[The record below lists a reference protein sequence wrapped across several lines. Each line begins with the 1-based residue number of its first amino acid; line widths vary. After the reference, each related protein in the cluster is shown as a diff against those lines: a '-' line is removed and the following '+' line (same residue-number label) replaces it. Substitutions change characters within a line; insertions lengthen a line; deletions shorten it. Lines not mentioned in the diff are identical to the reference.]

1 MTASTYQETL
11 VATDTRRGFELST
24 PLPDFGYIKQFQK
37 LLPGRNS
44 ISLIDV
50 FETVNKASVFLDCFK
65 HFKTV
70 YSLFVDDDDDDNDQ
84 KKPDPIYFYGNL
96 INRCK
101 RKGLKKTAFKFN
113 NLNEQILEDSF
124 REYFLT
130 ENIGRAISCV
140 TEFIESHSLSTLPKS
155 GLNPYWFYDNTKS
168 LEKSTVICCSEM
180 EFPYV
185 IDTLLG
191 NQAAPLE
198 KDYFEIT
205 DPAATRE
212 FLFGVADLLGYSYAM
227 RITDFSTIPFYGTD
241 NSIQGL
247 LSPDALVDTFL
258 IKDNWDQMLRFI
270 ATIHT
275 KYTPATIIMPKL
287 MNRLDDPIFRGIREV
302 GRIRQTM
309 FMLNYI
315 NSLELR
321 QAIEN
326 HLTKADIYKSQSA
339 LIQKPQG
346 KTEFVPHD
354 DRILNNA
361 CKTLTELCITAWNY
375 LHLSDMIESSTNPEE
390 VKAIIQQ
397 GYVPHW
403 RHVDTIL

>member
-50 FETVNKASVFLDCFK
+50 FETVNRASGFLDCFK

-70 YSLFVDDDDDDNDQ
+70 YPLFDDVDND
-84 KKPDPIYFYGNL
+84 KAKPDPIYFYGNL
-96 INRCK
+96 IDRCK
-101 RKGLKKTAFKFN
+101 RKGLKKTALKFD
-113 NLNEQILEDSF
+113 NLNEMILESTF

-168 LEKSTVICCSEM
+168 LGKSTVICCSEM

-185 IDTLLG
+185 IDTLIG

-212 FLFGVADLLGYSYAM
+212 FLFGVADLLGYCYAM
-227 RITDFSTIPFYGTD
+227 RITDFSTIPFYGAD
-241 NSIQGL
+241 NSKQGG
-247 LSPDALVDTFL
+247 LSPDALIDTSL
-258 IKDNWDQMLRFI
+258 IKDNWDEMLRFI

-287 MNRLDDPIFRGIREV
+287 MNRLDDPIFQGIREV
-302 GRIRQTM
+302 GRIKQTM

-315 NSLELR
+315 KNMELR

-346 KTEFVPHD
+346 KTEFIPHD

-361 CKTLTELCITAWNY
+361 CKTLTERCITAWNY
-375 LHLSDMIESSTNPEE
+375 LHLSDMIESSSNPEE
-390 VKAIIQQ
+390 VKSIIQR

-403 RHVDTIL
+403 RHVETIV